1 MKKNKPLALL
11 LALALLAGLLTLPAA
26 AGEGAPSPA
35 DRAQAAAGLA
45 MQYGGADSVQYA
57 LWRDGEIVLSG
68 HAGSYSRTENR
79 ALTADNLYGIG
90 SVSKIYT
97 TVAAMQ
103 LAEAGKLDLDKPVTA
118 YLPGFTMADER
129 YRQITVR
136 MLLNHSSGLMGS
148 STANAFL
155 LGDPEDTSGTDDL
168 LNRLSTQRLKAD
180 PGAYS
185 VYCNDGFTL
194 AELVVEAVSGQDFSD
209 YLHDRILGPNGLDG
223 TFTPADGFDRAL
235 MAKTYLGQSDSALPP
250 ETLGVVGTGGIYATA
265 EDLASFGGLFCGT
278 GLLRQSSL
286 DAMASDE
293 SARGLWPADS
303 EDDALAYGLG
313 WDNVRMFPFNQSG
326 IQALVKGGDTLAY
339 HAALVVLPEYDLSV
353 ALLTSGGSSA
363 YNQLAAARILIDTL
377 SEQGVTVDETAALP
391 AAQSADMP
399 AGMDQYAGVYAGTA
413 GIMTASFDENG
424 LTLTLPE
431 VLGGGGQTLGYYSD
445 GSFRDEAGTT
455 RARLVTEE
463 NGNTYLWEQIYQP
476 VQGLAPTVV
485 SEYTMQRLE
494 DNEVSGAV
502 MDAWRAREDKSYVL
516 VNEKY
521 SSGVYPIAL
530 SAAGFPAGI
539 LDIAPGYVS
548 ANRIVDENTALA
560 CLQIPGTA
568 GRDQTDYRFYTEG
581 GAEYLEAGTS
591 LFVDAETITNLY
603 AGPGAYCTV
612 GEQGYARWFAV
623 GGAAGKTLSVEV
635 PDQGAFYVYDQTGA
649 ATAGSWAFGDTSAT
663 LPEGGYVV
671 FVGQPG
677 ARFHLSAQAAP
688 AQPEAPTQQAA
699 PALPGQYDSMAGL
712 MEAVNAS
719 HRAVLKPD
727 VDFTSYLHSFSGDD
741 FNIFDYQSTDVE
753 YAPGAAL
760 TLAQAEAD
768 LDVLFRALQTTYG
781 PYYAFGGDEAFG
793 AAKAAVLQDCK
804 DASALTAGV
813 LEQSLLKHLAFMKD
827 GHFTVNGTG
836 LSEVQ
841 VDNSYSKVAYLRDGQ
856 GYYTQD
862 GGRRVASVDGY
873 ADLDGL
879 FRLSASTGG
888 QVVYYPGVLTD
899 FKATPGELTVR
910 YTDGTAD
917 VLSAD
922 RWSSGYEQS
931 ERTVDLQYSGDI
943 PVLFARNMGFDEAN
957 GDTTGKEFLSYAE
970 QLRDEPVVIL
980 DLRSNGG
987 GNGFLP
993 LKWLAA
999 WTGSPV
1005 TSNYRELMYLSM
1017 EDLLSDSPEN
1027 PYYTSPE
1034 DWKNIADA
1042 AALDDHY
1049 VEANRQPDA
1058 FVDSDSLLIILTGKN
1073 TASAA
1078 EIFVDAA
1085 RNVENTLIIGQ
1096 NTYGMLTSNAYTV
1109 MYLPNSG
1116 VAVQLGCNLCVFP
1129 EGDFEEFVGY
1139 QPELWTS
1146 ADALDVALNL
1156 VQNLK

>member
-26 AGEGAPSPA
+26 AEEGSPSLA

-45 MQYGGADSVQYA
+45 MQYSGADSVQYA

-79 ALTADNLYGIG
+79 ALTNHNLYGVG

-97 TVAAMQ
+97 TAAAMQ

-129 YRQITVR
+129 YKQITVR

-168 LNRLSTQRLKAD
+168 LNRLKTQRLKAD

-194 AELVVEAVSGQDFSD
+194 AELVVEAVSGQDFSE
-209 YLHDRILGPNGLDG
+209 YLHDHVLGPNGLDG
-223 TFTPADGFDRAL
+223 TFTPADEFDRDL
-235 MAKTYLGQSDSALPP
+235 MARTYLGQNNSALPP

-265 EDLASFGGLFCGT
+265 EDLASFGGVFCGT
-278 GLLRQSSL
+278 KLLRQSSL
-286 DAMASDE
+286 DAMANDE

-313 WDNVRMFPFNQSG
+313 WDSVRMFPFNHSG
-326 IQALVKGGDTLAY
+326 IQALVKGGDTMAY
-339 HAALVVLPEYDLSV
+339 HAALVVLPGYDLSV
-353 ALLTSGGSSA
+353 AVLSSGGSSA

-377 SEQGVTVDETAALP
+377 SEQGVTVDESAALP
-391 AAQSADMP
+391 AAQPADMP
-399 AGMDQYAGVYAGTA
+399 AGMDQYAGVYAGMA
-413 GIMTASFDENG
+413 GIMTVSLDENG

-431 VLGGGGQTLGYYSD
+431 ILGGGGQTLGYYDD
-445 GSFRDEAGTT
+445 GSFRDEAGST
-455 RARLVTEE
+455 RAKLITEA
-463 NGNTYLWEQIYQP
+463 NGNTYLWEQVYQP
-476 VQGLAPTVV
+476 VQGLAPTVM

-494 DNEVSGAV
+494 ANEVSDAV
-502 MDAWRAREDKSYVL
+502 MAAWRARENKSYVL
-516 VNEKY
+516 VSEKY
-521 SSGVYPIAL
+521 SSVVYSMAL
-530 SAAGFPAGI
+530 PSSSLPAGI
-539 LDIAPGYVS
+539 LDIAPGYLS
-548 ANRIVDENTALA
+548 SNRITDANTAQA
-560 CLQIPGTA
+560 YLQIPGTA
-568 GRDQTDYRFYTEG
+568 GRDQADLHFYTEDG
-581 GAEYLEAGTS
+581 LEYMEGS
-591 LFVDAETITNLY
+591 GSIYMDAEAITNLY

-612 GEQGYARWFAV
+612 GEEGYARWFSV

-663 LPEGGYVV
+663 LPKGGYVV

-677 ARFHLSAQAAP
+677 ARFYLSTQAAQ
-688 AQPEAPTQQAA
+688 AQPEA
-699 PALPGQYDSMAGL
+699 PALPGQYGSMAGL

-741 FNIFDYQSTDVE
+741 FNIFDYQSTDVD

-804 DASALTAGV
+804 DASPLTAGV

-827 GHFTVNGTG
+827 GHFTINGTG

-841 VDNSYSKVAYLRDGQ
+841 VDNSYSKVAYLKDEQ

-879 FRLSASTGG
+879 FRLSASTNG

-899 FKATPGELTVR
+899 FMTTPGELTVR

-922 RWSSGYEQS
+922 KWSSGYEQS
-931 ERTVDLQYSGDI
+931 ERTVDLQYTRDI
-943 PVLFARNMGFDEAN
+943 PVIFARNMGFDEAD
-957 GDTTGKEFLSYAE
+957 GDTIGKEFLSYAE

-987 GNGFLP
+987 GNGMLP

-1005 TSNYRELMYLSM
+1005 TNNYRELMYLSM
-1017 EDLLSDSPEN
+1017 EDLLSDTPEN

-1042 AALDDHY
+1042 AALNDHY

-1139 QPELWTS
+1139 QPDLWTS